1 MVIYSR
7 LAAAGL
13 ALAAARPLAAQ
24 TLTLAE
30 AFRRADRAAY
40 GNRAAAARTTAA
52 AAQATA
58 ALRGALPAV
67 RLEAGYLRTTEQVGA
82 FAAVLRQRTASPAA
96 FDPAR
101 LNDPAAIGDYSAS
114 LVLEQPLFNADALFG
129 RAAARRAGA
138 AATAAGRWTRETTR
152 ADVVRAF
159 FGAALATDRVRTL
172 EAAARAAHDHVRQAE
187 ALAANGLVTRSDA
200 LLAAVKAGEVDVE
213 LAEARADAAMARL
226 DLAVLLG
233 SPDDTTFALPA
244 ELPAAERLRALP
256 AATSPTRA
264 DRPSPPING
273 RGDVEAARLG
283 MAAARADARRARAL
297 YLPRLSGFARY
308 DWHDPSAPLA
318 GTPSWTVGVFASWAP
333 FTGAS
338 EIAATRAARGR
349 EAEARALAEA
359 AGAEA
364 ALDVERTAHALE
376 VALQRLAIAE
386 QAVTQ
391 AAEAHRIV
399 TRKYD
404 GGLATVIELLDA
416 AAAETGTRLRHSSA
430 RYDLIVAEAARRL
443 ARGLPLDDLTSLD
456 H

>member
-7 LAAAGL
+7 WAAAGL

-24 TLTLAE
+24 TLTLGE
-30 AFRRADRAAY
+30 AFRRADGAAY
-40 GNRAAAARTTAA
+40 GNRAAAARATAA

-82 FAAVLRQRTASPAA
+82 FAAVLRQRAASPAA

-114 LVLEQPLFNADALFG
+114 LVLEQPLFNADALLG

-138 AATAAGRWTRETTR
+138 AATAAERWTRETIR

-159 FGAALATDRVRTL
+159 FGATLATDRVRTL
-172 EAAARAAHDHVRQAE
+172 ESAARAAHDHVRQAE

-226 DLAVLLG
+226 GLAVLLG
-233 SPDDTTFALPA
+233 SPDDTGFALPA
-244 ELPAAERLRALP
+244 DLPAAERLRTLP
-256 AATSPTRA
+256 AVTIT
-264 DRPSPPING
+264 PSAPING

-283 MAAARADARRARAL
+283 MAAARADARRARSL
-297 YLPRLSGFARY
+297 YLPRLNGFARY
-308 DWHDPSAPLA
+308 DWHDPAAPLA
-318 GTPSWTVGVFASWAP
+318 GTPSWTVGVFASWSP

-349 EAEARALAEA
+349 EAEARAMADA

-364 ALDVERTAHALE
+364 ALDVERSARALE
-376 VALQRLAIAE
+376 VARQRLAIAE

-399 TRKYD
+399 TRKYE

-416 AAAETGTRLRHSSA
+416 AAAETATRLRRSA
-430 RYDLIVAEAARRL
+430 AGYDLIVAAAAGRL
-443 ARGLPLDDLTSLD
+443 ARGQPLDDLTSLD